1 MSDLFEMVVHLKSHN
16 FKTVSLT
23 TILRS
28 LLNLKTE
35 RPHITVQIFTKEC
48 FPCLQTVASNFQ
60 RMDKIFLKRFPG
72 TNVTFSE
79 HKCFFCF
86 AFFFCFRDGT
96 EMKDTCPKAISKKS
110 LTIQSASLNS
120 CIYEKLP
127 TKIQYFYSKM

>member
-1 MSDLFEMVVHLKSHN
+1 MSDLFEMVVHLKRHN
-16 FKTVSLT
+16 LKTVSLT

-86 AFFFCFRDGT
+86 TFFSGRNRNERYLSQGCL
-96 EMKDTCPKAISKKS
+96 KKKKS